1 MSLNSIILSTTFQ
14 TIKFD
19 TINISQNEFITTDS
33 QIFTC
38 IQSGNYLVNSTFDVD
53 TSEDTEIKYLDFQV
67 LRKDKA
73 VITRK
78 TLNPSCINNVIVN
91 TTTNPQADESVEF
104 QVRLTSPSQSQIYL
118 SNSSLS
124 ITKIG

>member
-1 MSLNSIILSTTFQ
+1 MSLNSIVLSTTFQ

-19 TINISQNEFITTDS
+19 TINISQNEFTSTDS
-33 QIFTC
+33 KFFTC

-53 TSEDTEIKYLDFQV
+53 TSEETEIKYLDFQIF
-67 LRKDKA
+67 RKDKA

-78 TLNPSCINNVIVN
+78 ILNPSCINNVIVN

-104 QVRLTSPSQSQIYL
+104 QVRLTSPSQSQISL